1 MTATPFRSA
10 ALLIGLLFY
19 CSLPT
24 FSQAPVPVFPGEQ
37 WERHASWSDA
47 GYDPEKA
54 RQIRQFIVDSMNT
67 TGLYVVVQ
75 GKELFRF
82 GDIEE
87 LSYLAS
93 CRKSIL
99 AMMYG
104 KYIENGTI
112 NPELTME
119 QLGFDDIQGL
129 LPLEKKATV
138 QDLITARSGVY
149 HPASNSGDNA
159 ADAPE
164 RGSQEPGSYFLY
176 NNWDFNAAGAAF
188 EQLTGQNIYDAMETD
203 IARPIGMQDWDRSAQ
218 KKSGDTKQSRYQAYH
233 VWLSTRDMARIGQ
246 LMLHEGNWNGKQ
258 VISRDWAK
266 EIVRVVT
273 PLEEM
278 NPTRYRDG
286 YFGYG
291 YMWWVWDGPEASGAF
306 EGAYTARGAIGQY
319 ITVLPALDM
328 VISHKT
334 NAKYSRSTSWNSYE
348 KLIQHFI
355 DAKL

>member
-1 MTATPFRSA
+1 MRSKTLRRSS
-10 ALLIGLLFY
+10 LLMGCFV
-19 CSLPT
+19 CCV
-24 FSQAPVPVFPGEQ
+24 FAVFAQAPVPVFPGEQ
-37 WERHASWSDA
+37 WERHATWSDA
-47 GYDPEKA
+47 GYDPAKA
-54 RQIRQFIVDSMNT
+54 RQIRQFITDSMNT
-67 TGLYVVVQ
+67 TGLYGVVD

-104 KYIENGTI
+104 NYIADGTI

-119 QLGFDDIQGL
+119 QLGFDDVQGL
-129 LPLEKKATV
+129 LPVEKQATV
-138 QDLITARSGVY
+138 QHLITARSGVY
-149 HPASNSGDNA
+149 HPASNGGDNA

-164 RGSQEPGSYFLY
+164 RGSQQPGSYFLY

-188 EQLTGQNIYDAMETD
+188 EQLTGKNIYDAMESD
-203 IARPIGMQDWDRSAQ
+203 IARPIGMEDWDRSAQ
-218 KKSGDTKQSRYQAYH
+218 KKSGDTKQSRFQAYH
-233 VWLSTRDMARIGQ
+233 VWLSTRDMARIGH
-246 LMLHEGNWNGKQ
+246 LMLHEGNWNGRQ
-258 VISRDWAK
+258 VIPQDWAK
-266 EIVRVVT
+266 EIVSIIT

-291 YMWWVWDGPEASGAF
+291 YMWWVWDGPKATGAY

-319 ITVLPALDM
+319 ITVLPALGM

-334 NAKYSRSTSWNSYE
+334 NAKYSRSTSWGSYE
-348 KLIQHFI
+348 RLIELI
-355 DAKL
+355 VDAKL